1 MKKKSNKDDDC
12 VELKNIKYQTM
23 LINNNTDKIK
33 SPRLTNIEK
42 FLDKER
48 DHNNSQQWSKLSI
61 ITKKKKLKSF
71 SETFSEKNKLNEQ
84 EKEKL
89 YKYLIK
95 SLEQKKLQKIKDVI
109 YDISKGE
116 IVNIP
121 ILLYNN
127 TNNCYYLK
135 NEKRISSLK
144 SLAPKCKKKGKSK
157 TKTKTKSKTKTKTKT
172 KTNLKNKSKK

>member
-1 MKKKSNKDDDC
+1 MSKKNKDDDC
-12 VELKNIKYQTM
+12 IELKNIKYQTM
-23 LINNNTDKIK
+23 LINNNSNKIK
-33 SPRLTNIEK
+33 SPTLSNIEK

-48 DHNNSQQWSKLSI
+48 SHNNLQQWSKLSI
-61 ITKKKKLKSF
+61 ITKKKKLKLF
-71 SETFSEKNKLNEQ
+71 TETFSEKNNLNCSD
-84 EKEKL
+84 KDKL

-116 IVNIP
+116 IINIP

-127 TNNCYYLK
+127 NTNKYYLK

-144 SLAPKCKKKGKSK
+144 SLAPKSKLKKKSK
-157 TKTKTKSKTKTKTKT
+157 IKTTSKNK
-172 KTNLKNKSKK
+172 KNSKIKSKK